1 MASIES
7 RFVWM
12 DSDWGKVTAYHGPI
26 PLSPSGKAFAAQCV
40 QLAKRFELGQIYGE
54 RDMSK
59 YFFAV
64 AVLVGTFST
73 GVFAGP
79 VTQEESQ
86 YCAYD
91 YRQYCNQD
99 GLGSQLLALC
109 MKDHGKELSPE
120 CIKALEDAGEVTPE
134 EKSELK
140 KIGE

>member
-1 MASIES
+1 MTKSVLAIAALAGALS
-7 RFVWM
+7 
-12 DSDWGKVTAYHGPI
+12 TA
-26 PLSPSGKAFAAQCV
+26 A
-40 QLAKRFELGQIYGE
+40 
-54 RDMSK
+54 
-59 YFFAV
+59 
-64 AVLVGTFST
+64 
-73 GVFAGP
+73 FAGP
-79 VTQEESQ
+79 VTDEESK

-134 EKSELK
+134 EKADLK

>member
-1 MASIES
+1 MCLEAFRIG
-7 RFVWM
+7 
-12 DSDWGKVTAYHGPI
+12 GKVTAWHRQI
-26 PLSPSGKAFAAQCV
+26 PLAPNGKAFVAQYV
-40 QLAKRFELGQIYGE
+40 QLAIRLDPGYGE

-59 YFFAV
+59 CFFAV

-73 GVFAGP
+73 GVIAGP

-86 YCAYD
+86 YCAHD

-109 MKDHGKELSPE
+109 MKDHGKELSPQ

-134 EKSELK
+134 EKAELK

>member
-1 MASIES
+1 
-7 RFVWM
+7 
-12 DSDWGKVTAYHGPI
+12 
-26 PLSPSGKAFAAQCV
+26 
-40 QLAKRFELGQIYGE
+40 
-54 RDMSK
+54 MSK
-59 YFFAV
+59 WFFAV

-73 GVFAGP
+73 GVMAGP

-86 YCAYD
+86 YCAYN
-91 YRQYCNQD
+91 YREFCGQD

-109 MKDHGKELSPE
+109 MQQHGKELSPQ